1 MAILEGPYLSQ
12 RALSNIFSLM
22 KLHKL
27 EPGILEYLEVV
38 LEASHSQTG
47 NEEHFP
53 AAFLLQLGREA
64 TRAEFVQSREQH
76 LPPNLTLL
84 VIISTSMTEDHGQE
98 LDAVFHDLY

>member
-12 RALSNIFSLM
+12 RALSDIFSLI
-22 KLHKL
+22 KLQKL

-64 TRAEFVQSREQH
+64 TRAEFIQSREQQ

-84 VIISTSMTEDHGQE
+84 VIISTSVTEDHGQE
-98 LDAVFHDLY
+98 LNAVFHDLD